1 MNSRASL
8 TNPADNFVQTY
19 FTLRLTLGVLSL
31 ALPLALFLGG
41 WLLQGI
47 DLQPSL
53 SAYYHSDARDILVG
67 SLCAIGCGLVAYK
80 GFGRD
85 EDWALNLG
93 GVLAASI
100 ALFPMDPIKAL
111 HCIQAACTGNCLVLS
126 GQLDRTADI
135 AIDSML
141 HFPAAVLFYLVLG
154 YVMIFC
160 SHRTLYLVPPKTRRW
175 YLAVYPTLGFL
186 FVASIVAA
194 FIIGRFVIAATDC
207 QDHTIFWVE
216 VAGIVF
222 FGVFWLIKTYESK
235 RYDTDLRIPHRR
247 QPFHA
252 VPSAA
257 AASELSDASAK
268 AQRQPAPKAIQK
280 ASTWQQYKALW
291 RDDSASKRNGGKG

>member
-1 MNSRASL
+1 VNSKASL
-8 TNPADNFVQTY
+8 INPADNFAQTY
-19 FTLRLTLGVLSL
+19 FTLRLTLGVLAL

-47 DLQPSL
+47 SLQPSI

-67 SLCAIGCGLVAYK
+67 TLCAIGCGLIAYK

-100 ALFPMDPIKAL
+100 ALFPTDPIKAL
-111 HCIQAACTGNCLVLS
+111 HCIQPNCTGNCLVMS
-126 GQLDRTADI
+126 AQLDRTADI

-141 HFPAAVLFYLVLG
+141 HFPAAASFYLVLG

-160 SHRTLYLVPPKTRRW
+160 SHRTLYLVPPKARRR
-175 YLAVYPTLGFL
+175 YLVVYPALGFL

-194 FIIGRFVIAATDC
+194 FVIGRFVVAATDC
-207 QDHTIFWVE
+207 LDHTIFGVE
-216 VAGIVF
+216 VAGIFF

-235 RYDTDLRIPHRR
+235 KYDTDLRIPHRR
-247 QPFHA
+247 QPFHG

-257 AASELSDASAK
+257 AASVLRDGAAE
-268 AQRQPAPKAIQK
+268 AQRPPAPEAIQK

-291 RDDSASKRNGGKG
+291 RG